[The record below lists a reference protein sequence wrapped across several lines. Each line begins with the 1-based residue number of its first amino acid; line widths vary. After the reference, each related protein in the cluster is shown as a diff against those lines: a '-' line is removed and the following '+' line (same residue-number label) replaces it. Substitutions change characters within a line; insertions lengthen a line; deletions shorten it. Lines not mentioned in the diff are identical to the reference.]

1 MVITPL
7 WLFYGSF
14 QSFFVVFLCLFVV
27 VLYLFVVRLHVFV
40 VILFHV
46 FSHAFVVA
54 LCFFVVTL
62 DLIWSSFVS
71 FCSSFISLYCPTCL
85 CSCCLTAVVLFLSL
99 CGHFASL

>member
-46 FSHAFVVA
+46 
-54 LCFFVVTL
+54 CFFSCLFGYVV
-62 DLIWSSFVS
+62 F
-71 FCSSFISLYCPTCL
+71 L
-85 CSCCLTAVVLFLSL
+85 CSHFGSHLELFCVFL
-99 CGHFASL
+99 